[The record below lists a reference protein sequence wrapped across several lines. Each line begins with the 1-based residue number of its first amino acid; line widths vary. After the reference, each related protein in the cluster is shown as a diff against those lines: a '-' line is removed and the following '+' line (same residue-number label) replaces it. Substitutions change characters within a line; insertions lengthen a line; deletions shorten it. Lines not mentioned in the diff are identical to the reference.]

1 VSTDSEQA
9 RLKARQ
15 LAALIEAGEWK
26 SEHAEQLEHWLD
38 FFEESAWWAFV
49 FEIREVLGEG
59 DITGFEG
66 EPKYPK
72 GIYGAEAKESIVIPT
87 SKPKVSRGGFKVAY
101 SAQIFEET
109 SDSTSVEVYSDMSG
123 GVEFSVEPPIK
134 QIAKFKIGGG
144 VRKGRKETEKKEK
157 KEAER
162 IGRTISRS
170 FTVQKLEREIFRML
184 YLKTY
189 HGVSRPTGYGLEE
202 GQLASRVT
210 REKKGVEPH
219 GTQVGYQIV
228 PGEGGELWGPFWN
241 VYRGYAVDEGS
252 ALVQVWEVLE
262 AEQRKIAEDLV
273 FGKG

>member
-1 VSTDSEQA
+1 
-9 RLKARQ
+9 
-15 LAALIEAGEWK
+15 
-26 SEHAEQLEHWLD
+26 
-38 FFEESAWWAFV
+38 
-49 FEIREVLGEG
+49 
-59 DITGFEG
+59 
-66 EPKYPK
+66 
-72 GIYGAEAKESIVIPT
+72 
-87 SKPKVSRGGFKVAY
+87 
-101 SAQIFEET
+101 
-109 SDSTSVEVYSDMSG
+109 
-123 GVEFSVEPPIK
+123 
-134 QIAKFKIGGG
+134 